1 MNDEIF
7 GTVIWS
13 FVLILIISI
22 LIFIACREIICWYWK
37 INATVKNFS
46 EINEKLSIII
56 TKMDK
61 VEEDKKKEIKLEDKK
76 IDSKGTY
83 A

>member
-37 INATVKNFS
+37 INATVKNLS

-61 VEEDKKKEIKLEDKK
+61 VEEAPSAQRACVD
-76 IDSKGTY
+76 Y
-83 A
+83 VM